1 MAAVLAEITR
11 GDLVES
17 THHGT
22 VVVVDAEGA
31 LVAHLGDPE
40 LPLFFRS
47 SAKPFQSVPVVT
59 SGAADA
65 FDLSTEELA
74 IVYASHP
81 GTARHQAVVASL
93 LAKAGVGESDLL
105 CGLDPPLDEEE
116 KAKVLLG
123 VVPPSQV
130 QCECSGEHAGML
142 AACRAAGW
150 PTEGYVERDHPLEVE
165 IRSIVAAACGVAPDD
180 LVIGTDGCSIPT
192 FGAPIRTFARAYAVL
207 ADPRGAGWTG
217 GVAQRA
223 AVLRLREAIVAHPEL
238 IDVDGTLDTDII
250 RHTGGRVIAKLG
262 AEGLLTM
269 AVPDRRLG
277 VAISDAGGSQ
287 RGLGPAAVAVLEQL
301 DLAEPSA
308 IAAIREAHSGTVT
321 NFAGDAVG
329 EIRPAMTLE
338 LA

>member
-1 MAAVLAEITR
+1 MAAVLAEVTR
-11 GDLVES
+11 GAIVES
-17 THHGT
+17 THHGA
-22 VVVVDAEGA
+22 VVAVDAEGA
-31 LVAHLGDPE
+31 TVARLGDPA

-65 FDLSTEELA
+65 FGFTTEELA
-74 IVYASHP
+74 LACASHM
-81 GTARHQAVVASL
+81 GTPRHQAIVAAM
-93 LAKAGVGESDLL
+93 LAKAGVTDGDLR

-123 VVPPSQV
+123 LKPPSQI

-150 PTEGYVERDHPLEVE
+150 PVEDYVARDHPLQVE
-165 IRSIVAAACGVAPDD
+165 IRSIVAAVCGLAPEA
-180 LVIGTDGCSIPT
+180 LAIGTDGCGIPT
-192 FGAPIRTFARAYAVL
+192 FGATLRDFAMAYAVL
-207 ADPRGAGWTG
+207 ADPEGARWDGTA
-217 GVAQRA
+217 AQRTA
-223 AVLRLREAIVAHPEL
+223 LLRLRAAMAAHPEL
-238 IDVDGTLDTDII
+238 IDDDGTLDTDII
-250 RHTGGRVIAKLG
+250 RLTGGRVIAKLG
-262 AEGLLTM
+262 AEGLLTL

-301 DLAEPSA
+301 GLADDRA
-308 IAAIREAHSGTVT
+308 VAAIRERHSGAVT

-329 EIRPAMTLE
+329 EIRPVMTLE
-338 LA
+338 TG